1 MAKVFAFGLIVTLSL
16 NGSTC
21 TIHRWDRARIATM
34 EALFLSTNP
43 ERQVAPYNLGLE
55 RG

>member
-21 TIHRWDRARIATM
+21 TIHRWDRARIAAM
-34 EALFLSTNP
+34 ESTVP
-43 ERQVAPYNLGLE
+43 LDQPRASGRSV
-55 RG
+55 